1 MQFFIL
7 CFLCLCI
14 TLAETYVRQGKYV
27 EAVKTFEKEI
37 HKITGD
43 LDLDSI
49 TNSTDS
55 SSSKNTSEAK
65 GENKTITIESVEEVA
80 KVGKEVEKVVG
91 KNSTEVNSD
100 EINAENKKKKSSP
113 SNPIL
118 PTTSNTT
125 STSSSKRSY
134 TEEFHKKEI
143 KVLTTIEKNKL
154 KLLHVRLGNIYGNY
168 LLDLKLA
175 AFNYEKTLEY
185 GGDMTKEIRMFFA
198 KNAHDL
204 ETLKKNE
211 MKIKMGVNPGV
222 EGTKKVNVSL
232 SDHISNVLNNS
243 SNKNQNQTKGSGQSS
258 EKVQIPIPSGAS
270 GDGKQIKGP
279 KAGPAVP
286 SRRNRWVVRSDVVE
300 EDGAQGGG
308 PGEHAGLGDGAG
320 AAGGMKMGGMG
331 KINGGVGGVGGE
343 EGAERGEVDA
353 RRQGAGGAG
362 GGGGQ
367 NGESSFESQIRR
379 KEELQEAEEEER
391 IRTGTSSSTSAS
403 AETGTTASAVLS
415 ALSSNRRGR

>member
-1 MQFFIL
+1 MSMN
-7 CFLCLCI
+7 I
-14 TLAETYVRQGKYV
+14 TLAETYVRQGKYF
-27 EAVKTFEKEI
+27 EAVRTFEKEI
-37 HKITGD
+37 YKITGD

-49 TNSTDS
+49 SNSTDS
-55 SSSKNTSEAK
+55 SSSKNLSEAK
-65 GENKTITIESVEEVA
+65 GENKTITIESAKEVVKNVGNEEEN
-80 KVGKEVEKVVG
+80 KVGT
-91 KNSTEVNSD
+91 NSTEVNSD
-100 EINAENKKKKSSP
+100 EINAENKKQNSSLTN
-113 SNPIL
+113 SII
-118 PTTSNTT
+118 PTNSTATSNATST

-143 KVLTTIEKNKL
+143 KVFTSIEKNKL
-154 KLLHVRLGNIYGNY
+154 KFLHMRLGNIYGNY

-175 AFNYEKTLEY
+175 AFNYEKTLDY

-204 ETLKKNE
+204 DALKKDE
-211 MKIKMGVNPGV
+211 IKIKMGVNPVV

-258 EKVQIPIPSGAS
+258 EKVQVPIPP
-270 GDGKQIKGP
+270 GDGNQTKGP

-331 KINGGVGGVGGE
+331 KINGGGGGGE
-343 EGAERGEVDA
+343 ESAERGEVDA

-379 KEELQEAEEEER
+379 KEEHQEAEEEER